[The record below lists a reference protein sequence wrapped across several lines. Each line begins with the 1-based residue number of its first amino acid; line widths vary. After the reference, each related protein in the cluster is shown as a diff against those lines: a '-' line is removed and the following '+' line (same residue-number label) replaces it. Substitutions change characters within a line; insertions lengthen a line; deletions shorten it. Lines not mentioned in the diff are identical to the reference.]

1 MKTTTTTK
9 EEIQSKIMYCE
20 SVLRNNDLEVWEARE
35 YNSLINDYKNEIA
48 EIEENEAILATL

>member
-1 MKTTTTTK
+1 MTTTTTTK